1 MLPYVA
7 SKGALIGV
15 MRTLAVSL
23 GENGIGVS
31 AVAPGLTDT
40 PGSRI
45 VNTDADFDAV
55 VRKQALDRRLTPDD
69 TAEAVA
75 YLASDGGA
83 AMTGQVLCLDGGLIL
98 R

>member
-1 MLPYVA
+1 M
-7 SKGALIGV
+7 
-15 MRTLAVSL
+15 
-23 GENGIGVS
+23 
-31 AVAPGLTDT
+31 APGLTDT
-40 PGSRI
+40 PGSRT
-45 VNTDADFDAV
+45 VNTDADSDAV

>member
-1 MLPYVA
+1 VTQSRTGTPD
-7 SKGALIGV
+7 IG
-15 MRTLAVSL
+15 L
-23 GENGIGVS
+23 S

-45 VNTDADFDAV
+45 VNTDANFDAV
-55 VRKQALDRRLTPDD
+55 VRKHALDRRLSPDD

-83 AMTGQVLCLDGGLIL
+83 AMTGQVLCLGRGLIL